1 MKPKKLTILIISGL
15 VILPFCVVRKG
26 KESPK
31 PEILKLLIS
40 VSLSPCSTKSSQFTA
55 EIYAD
60 QKMIYHGISRM
71 PVLGKYSY
79 LIPEQMSRS
88 LLSEAERLKL
98 SELPDSIAS
107 PEGEQRVRLKF
118 LRPNA
123 TYKSLSAG
131 MKSLPAPLSEFL
143 KRISAEVNEMVSD
156 QEGEKIP

>member
-1 MKPKKLTILIISGL
+1 MKPKTLTILIISGM
-15 VILPFCVVRKG
+15 VILYSCVVQKG
-26 KESPK
+26 KERPK

-55 EIYAD
+55 EIYTG

-98 SELPDSIAS
+98 SELPDSITS
-107 PEGEQRVRLKF
+107 PEGEQRVWLKIQ
-118 LRPNA
+118 RPNG

-131 MKSLPAPLSEFL
+131 MKSLPASLSEFL
-143 KRISAEVNEMVSD
+143 KRLSAEVNEMVSD